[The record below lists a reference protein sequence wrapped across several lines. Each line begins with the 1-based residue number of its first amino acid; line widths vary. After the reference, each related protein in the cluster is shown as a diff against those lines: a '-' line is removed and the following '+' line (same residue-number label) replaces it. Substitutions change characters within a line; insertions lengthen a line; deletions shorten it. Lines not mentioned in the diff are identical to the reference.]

1 MIFIIIF
8 FLSFDSQRRMFK
20 DGMKGNI
27 PKLFTEWCSWMTDVE
42 KKKVAKD
49 DSIQKEERK

>member
-1 MIFIIIF
+1 MIFF

-20 DGMKGNI
+20 DGMKGNREHTKI
-27 PKLFTEWCSWMTDVE
+27 VYRMMQLNDRCW